1 MRFVRVWSLV
11 AVCFCLALHGR
22 AAEKTL
28 TNADVIKLVT
38 LGIGD
43 DAVIAKVRQAPT
55 ISFKLETDDLVSLK
69 AAGVSGRLIAAMLDR
84 ASGDPGAT
92 GSSASSGSNTRAVRE
107 PEYLGNFFSLDSATG
122 NLNPLERQ
130 TPMHKIR
137 VKAMGYGGGE
147 GYFEVPG
154 ETSPIR
160 FKEGQNLEFVV
171 LVATQ
176 QSDPQEIIKLF
187 SWRGEKGVRRLTI
200 DKAGSMGLSSK
211 FLLNQSQVALN
222 ATKYGKSSFK
232 VAPTEVLPPG
242 EYTLSAP
249 GTEDRFCFG
258 IDPDPTHS
266 ASQLERTVPFR
277 TKEVIPLGIVRGLVS
292 VDSIEVSGFPKEKD
306 LVRAQTN
313 QGESTKLTV
322 VVTYTNRDNKD
333 WKGTYTVS
341 VLDEKG
347 DEIGTGQREV
357 SLDEGEI
364 GDTHRVGVTMRTLD
378 FPRAS
383 KLRVR
388 VLARPD

>member
-1 MRFVRVWSLV
+1 MRLVRVWALV
-11 AVCFCLALHGR
+11 AVCLFLTLYGR

-28 TNADVIKLVT
+28 TNADVVKLVM

-84 ASGDPGAT
+84 ASGDVGAT
-92 GSSASSGSNTRAVRE
+92 GSTAASGSNTRAVRE

-122 NLNPLERQ
+122 TLSPLERQ
-130 TPMHKIR
+130 TPMHKIK

-147 GYFEVPG
+147 GYFEVQG

-160 FKEGQNLEFVV
+160 FKEGQNIEFVV

-258 IDPDPTHS
+258 IDPNPTHA
-266 ASQLERTVPFR
+266 ASQLERIVPFR

-292 VDSIEVSGFPKEKD
+292 IDSIEVSGFPKEKD
-306 LVRAQTN
+306 FVRAQTN
-313 QGESTKLTV
+313 PGESTKVTV
-322 VVTYTNRDNKD
+322 VVTYTNRDNTD
-333 WKGTYTVS
+333 WKGTYTVAI
-341 VLDEKG
+341 LDEKG
-347 DEIGTGQREV
+347 DEIGTGEREV
-357 SLDEGEI
+357 SLDEGEK

-378 FPRAS
+378 FSRAS
-383 KLRVR
+383 KLRLR